1 MAPGGNN
8 DVADQNELGGNVN
21 NAPQRVSEAYKK
33 TQARKNALGFYT
45 NVQSS
50 SLAGFDFTGLGYT
63 PGSLDESGNVLG
75 SSNLIYENGNLMVKT
90 DMINSFYSIFK
101 GQQDT
106 AKARAASF
114 LAQDT
119 LLGEASSKK
128 GTVLGGVI

>member
-1 MAPGGNN
+1 
-8 DVADQNELGGNVN
+8 
-21 NAPQRVSEAYKK
+21 
-33 TQARKNALGFYT
+33 
-45 NVQSS
+45 
-50 SLAGFDFTGLGYT
+50 
-63 PGSLDESGNVLG
+63 
-75 SSNLIYENGNLMVKT
+75 MVKT

>member
-1 MAPGGNN
+1 MAKSGN
-8 DVADQNELGGNVN
+8 DTADQNEIGGSPNSAN
-21 NAPQRVSEAYKK
+21 QRVSEADRKAL
-33 TQARKNALGFYT
+33 ARKNVLSHYT
-45 NVQSS
+45 SQYAS
-50 SLAGFDFTGLGYT
+50 SLSGFNLLGLGAT
-63 PGSLDESGNVLG
+63 PGSIGEEGAILGN
-75 SSNLIYENGNLMVKT
+75 SDLIYENGNLMVKT